1 MYNLGFWGMEIP
13 HFVQIFI
20 WLAGGLT
27 NFLNYMEITNV
38 NHLLVKALQ
47 VLFLLRALMINAKY
61 AIHDKTYMNQ
71 MQTRKICFKEQKKHY
86 YIFGWRSQIPEVVD
100 KYLCYVI
107 QRQQLDLTVMWI
119 QFMGAIPKKVKRQI
133 QECQS
138 EQFDEIYKVTL

>member
-1 MYNLGFWGMEIP
+1 MYNLGFWGMELP

-71 MQTRKICFKEQKKHY
+71 M
-86 YIFGWRSQIPEVVD
+86 
-100 KYLCYVI
+100 
-107 QRQQLDLTVMWI
+107 
-119 QFMGAIPKKVKRQI
+119 
-133 QECQS
+133 
-138 EQFDEIYKVTL
+138 